1 MDENR
6 PLIDVI
12 DVDGRD
18 LFVDAERLGGDV
30 LVVLGTASCG
40 ACRRA
45 RQLLA
50 VLSSGAFGEPPMAFF
65 YVDAAHA
72 MGLVEDWEVFHL
84 PALMLLRDG
93 EAWAR
98 VQAPLEAKA
107 LASAVRAARAGSCD
121 PQL

>member
-1 MDENR
+1 MGEDRALN
-6 PLIDVI
+6 DVI

-18 LFVDAERLGGDV
+18 LFADAERLGGDV

-45 RQLLA
+45 RQLLGT
-50 VLSSGAFGEPPMAFF
+50 LSPDACGGPQLAFF

-98 VQAPLEAKA
+98 VQAPLEARA
-107 LASAVRAARAGSCD
+107 LASAVRAARAGACD
-121 PQL
+121 PEI